1 MARVESVQ
9 LVDDLDGGVAD
20 ETVSF
25 SLEGSSFEIDL
36 TAAHAA
42 ELRDA
47 LAPFVG
53 AARRPTGGAVTAT
66 SAPRSAPARSS
77 ATTRRQT
84 AEIRQWALA
93 NGFELSERGRIPNAV
108 VEAYDA
114 RADDNRADDNGADD
128 GAPAAGRNEPAPA
141 ESSAAESSAAESS
154 AGPSR
159 TTAGPVD
166 VSGLFKEASAG

>member
-25 SLEGSSFEIDL
+25 SLEGSTFEIDL

-53 AARRPTGGAVTAT
+53 AARRPTGGAVTAA
-66 SAPRSAPARSS
+66 SAPRSAPVRSS

-108 VEAYDA
+108 VEAYD
-114 RADDNRADDNGADD
+114 NRADD
-128 GAPAAGRNEPAPA
+128 GAPAAEQDGSPAP
-141 ESSAAESSAAESS
+141 E
-154 AGPSR
+154 PVR

-166 VSGLFKEASAG
+166 VSGMFKEASAG